1 MVVKTIVINKSFLR
15 EELAGKQRRIAEM
28 LGVHP
33 NTLYRKIRGEHKLTL
48 DELNQIAVMLGKDT
62 YDFLSV
68 AEVETDSSEQ
78 ELNPAY
84 DLEDVTDSL
93 KEAFIDIHKGNTK
106 PLEDLL
112 NEL

>member
-1 MVVKTIVINKSFLR
+1 MVVKTLVINKSLLK
-15 EELAGKQRRIAEM
+15 EELTGKQRRIAEI
-28 LGVHP
+28 LGIHP
-33 NTLYRKIRGEHKLTL
+33 NTLYRKIRGKHRLTL
-48 DELNQIAVMLGKDT
+48 DELNQIAVSVGKDT

-68 AEVETDSSEQ
+68 AEVETNSDEQ
-78 ELNPAY
+78 ELNPDY
-84 DLEDVTDSL
+84 DMEDVTDSL